1 MEVIGQICT
10 ILPTETGQSQNGV
23 WSKSGFI
30 IATLGA
36 YSHLIKFGFFGD
48 RINLAQFPERSFV
61 TVKFD
66 AVSKEYEGKWYT
78 ELNAYDVRPYV
89 PKAYN
94 APITQPVAPVQQPAQ
109 QPVQQPMQQSVQPIS
124 QPVQQDV
131 SLLNPDN
138 LPF

>member
-1 MEVIGQICT
+1 MKS
-10 ILPTETGQSQNGV
+10 ETGLSQNGV

-61 TVKFD
+61 IVKFD

-78 ELNAYDVRPYV
+78 ELNAYDVKPYV

-94 APITQPVAPVQQPAQ
+94 APITQPVAPG
-109 QPVQQPMQQSVQPIS
+109 QQPMQQSVQPIS
-124 QPVQQDV
+124 QPAPQDV